1 MDRKEGITMT
11 DAQRDELLIDISK
24 QVKEQNEHMQK
35 HDKLLIDISKQVKG
49 HDKLLIDISKQIK
62 KQNEHMQ
69 EHDKLLID
77 MSKQIKEQSEQI
89 KEQNEHLKNHDN
101 LFEKM
106 FNEIKEVKAE
116 QRNLSRTVA
125 KIEVEHGEKLQILLD
140 VVTGQEQ
147 KNKEFE
153 KRFEDDERIL
163 DRHSD
168 EIYYLKL
175 KENKIKPIL

>member
-1 MDRKEGITMT
+1 MLNFTRKEEKSMT
-11 DAQRDELLIDISK
+11 DKERDELLINMANDMK
-24 QVKEQNEHMQK
+24 NVKNDMKERDVILQKLSDDMKERDVILQKLSDDMKERDVILQKLSNGMNNMKNEMK
-35 HDKLLIDISKQVKG
+35 
-49 HDKLLIDISKQIK
+49 
-62 KQNEHMQ
+62 
-69 EHDKLLID
+69 
-77 MSKQIKEQSEQI
+77 
-89 KEQNEHLKNHDN
+89 
-101 LFEKM
+101 
-106 FNEIKEVKAE
+106 EIKEE

-140 VVTGQEQ
+140 VVTGQEE

-153 KRFEDDERIL
+153 RRFEEDERIL

>member
-1 MDRKEGITMT
+1 MT
-11 DAQRDELLIDISK
+11 DAQRDELLINMSTQIMQINGKITNIEGRLTNVEETLTD
-24 QVKEQNEHMQK
+24 VKKTTINLEGRLTNVEETLTDVK
-35 HDKLLIDISKQVKG
+35 KTTINLDGRLTNVEEKVSVID
-49 HDKLLIDISKQIK
+49 
-62 KQNEHMQ
+62 EM
-69 EHDKLLID
+69 
-77 MSKQIKEQSEQI
+77 KED
-89 KEQNEHLKNHDN
+89 L
-101 LFEKM
+101 
-106 FNEIKEVKAE
+106 
-116 QRNLSRTVA
+116 RNLSRTVA

-163 DRHSD
+163 NRHSD

>member
-1 MDRKEGITMT
+1 MT
-11 DAQRDELLIDISK
+11 ETQRDELLLNMSNQMKKHDELLINISK
-24 QVKEQNEHMQK
+24 HMKEQDEHMKK
-35 HDKLLIDISKQVKG
+35 HDD
-49 HDKLLIDISKQIK
+49 
-62 KQNEHMQ
+62 
-69 EHDKLLID
+69 
-77 MSKQIKEQSEQI
+77 
-89 KEQNEHLKNHDN
+89 
-101 LFEKM
+101 LFEKV
-106 FNEIKEVKAE
+106 FSEIKEVKEE

-153 KRFEDDERIL
+153 KRFEDNERIL

>member
-1 MDRKEGITMT
+1 MT

-49 HDKLLIDISKQIK
+49 HDELLIDISKQVK
-62 KQNEHMQ
+62 G
-69 EHDKLLID
+69 HDKLLID

-125 KIEVEHGEKLQILLD
+125 KIEYEHGNKLQAILD
-140 VVTGQEQ
+140 VLCGQLQ
-147 KNKEFE
+147 KNEEFE
-153 KRFEDDERIL
+153 EKFNEHDKILSKHDDEIF
-163 DRHSD
+163 
-168 EIYYLKL
+168 YLK
-175 KENKIKPIL
+175 EKIG

>member
-1 MDRKEGITMT
+1 MT

-49 HDKLLIDISKQIK
+49 HD
-62 KQNEHMQ
+62 E
-69 EHDKLLID
+69 LLID

-101 LFEKM
+101 LFEKV

-163 DRHSD
+163 NRHSD

>member
-1 MDRKEGITMT
+1 MT
-11 DAQRDELLIDISK
+11 ETQRDELLLNMSNQIKEQNGHMKEHDELLLNMSNRI
-24 QVKEQNEHMQK
+24 KEQNEHIKEHDELLLNMSNQMKK
-35 HDKLLIDISKQVKG
+35 HDKLLINISKHMEEQ
-49 HDKLLIDISKQIK
+49 D
-62 KQNEHMQ
+62 EHMKK
-69 EHDKLLID
+69 HDD
-77 MSKQIKEQSEQI
+77 
-89 KEQNEHLKNHDN
+89 
-101 LFEKM
+101 LFEKV
-106 FNEIKEVKAE
+106 FSEIKEVKEE

-153 KRFEDDERIL
+153 KRFEDNERIL

-175 KENKIKPIL
+175 KATKRKPIL

>member
-1 MDRKEGITMT
+1 MT
-11 DAQRDELLIDISK
+11 ETQRDELLLNMSNQI
-24 QVKEQNEHMQK
+24 KEQNGHMKEHDELLLNMSNQIKEQNKHMKEQDEHMKKHDELLLNMSNQMKK
-35 HDKLLIDISKQVKG
+35 HDKLLINISKHMEEQ
-49 HDKLLIDISKQIK
+49 D
-62 KQNEHMQ
+62 EHMKK
-69 EHDKLLID
+69 HD
-77 MSKQIKEQSEQI
+77 E
-89 KEQNEHLKNHDN
+89 
-101 LFEKM
+101 LFEKV
-106 FNEIKEVKAE
+106 FSEIKEVKEE

-153 KRFEDDERIL
+153 KRFEDNERIL

-175 KENKIKPIL
+175 KATKRKPIL

>member
-1 MDRKEGITMT
+1 MT
-11 DAQRDELLIDISK
+11 ETQRDELLLNMSNQI
-24 QVKEQNEHMQK
+24 KEQNEHMK
-35 HDKLLIDISKQVKG
+35 
-49 HDKLLIDISKQIK
+49 
-62 KQNEHMQ
+62 
-69 EHDKLLID
+69 EHDELLLN
-77 MSKQIKEQSEQI
+77 MSNQI
-89 KEQNEHLKNHDN
+89 KEQNEHLKKHDDLLADMSNHLKKHDDLLADMSSHLKKHDD
-101 LFEKM
+101 LFEKV
-106 FNEIKEVKAE
+106 FSEIKEVKEE

-153 KRFEDDERIL
+153 KRFEDNERIL

-175 KENKIKPIL
+175 KATKRKPIL

>member
-1 MDRKEGITMT
+1 MT
-11 DAQRDELLIDISK
+11 ETQRDELLLNMSNQIKEQNGHMKKHDELLLNMSN
-24 QVKEQNEHMQK
+24 QVKEQNEHLKK
-35 HDKLLIDISKQVKG
+35 HDDLLA
-49 HDKLLIDISKQIK
+49 
-62 KQNEHMQ
+62 
-69 EHDKLLID
+69 D
-77 MSKQIKEQSEQI
+77 MSS
-89 KEQNEHLKNHDN
+89 HLKKHDD
-101 LFEKM
+101 LFEKV
-106 FNEIKEVKAE
+106 FNEIKEVKQE

-153 KRFEDDERIL
+153 KRFEDNERIL

-175 KENKIKPIL
+175 KATKRKPIL

>member
-1 MDRKEGITMT
+1 
-11 DAQRDELLIDISK
+11 
-24 QVKEQNEHMQK
+24 
-35 HDKLLIDISKQVKG
+35 
-49 HDKLLIDISKQIK
+49 
-62 KQNEHMQ
+62 
-69 EHDKLLID
+69 

-101 LFEKM
+101 LFEKV

>member
-1 MDRKEGITMT
+1 MT
-11 DAQRDELLIDISK
+11 ETQRDELLL
-24 QVKEQNEHMQK
+24 N
-35 HDKLLIDISKQVKG
+35 
-49 HDKLLIDISKQIK
+49 
-62 KQNEHMQ
+62 
-69 EHDKLLID
+69 
-77 MSKQIKEQSEQI
+77 MSNQI
-89 KEQNEHLKNHDN
+89 KEQNEHMKKHDELLIN
-101 LFEKM
+101 ISKHMKEQDEHMKKHDELLINISKHMKEQDEHMKKHDDLFEKV
-106 FNEIKEVKAE
+106 FSEIKEVKEE

-153 KRFEDDERIL
+153 KRFEDNERIL

-175 KENKIKPIL
+175 KATKRKPIL

>member
-1 MDRKEGITMT
+1 MT

-49 HDKLLIDISKQIK
+49 
-62 KQNEHMQ
+62 
-69 EHDKLLID
+69 HDKLLID